1 MKTFNF
7 LYLSFSNGSLIPNNI
22 AMKKVLLVSCL
33 AFSLM
38 ACGENDNNSDKA
50 QAEENNEDNLVE
62 QNQESNEV
70 PDPID
75 AESSDKY
82 SYEMV
87 VSDLSIPWGFTFLPD
102 ESILI
107 TEKNGDII
115 HFKDGS
121 KTMIQGG
128 PKVYDRGQGGLLDVA
143 LHPDYENNGWIYF
156 TYASKEG
163 EGDGGNTA
171 MMRAKLNGNQL
182 TSKEILYKAGPNTT
196 KGQHFGSRITFD
208 KDGYLYFS
216 IGERGERDVNPQDI
230 TRDNGKVYRLNDD
243 GSVPSDN
250 PFVGQE
256 NAVEAIYSY
265 GHRNPQ
271 GMILNPETGEI
282 WVHEHG
288 PKGGDEIN
296 VVKKGANYGWPI
308 VTYGEN
314 YSGTS
319 ITDERS
325 RPNMEDPIFYWLPS
339 IAPSGFAYVTSDK
352 FPDLKGNLL
361 VGSLKFQYL
370 ELLEL
375 DGKKITNRVKLLENS
390 GRMRDV
396 RQGPKGNIYVAL
408 EGQGIAKLT
417 KKE

>member
-1 MKTFNF
+1 MKRF
-7 LYLSFSNGSLIPNNI
+7 LMVSGLALSLI
-22 AMKKVLLVSCL
+22 
-33 AFSLM
+33 

-50 QAEENNEDNLVE
+50 QVEGNAEETTQE
-62 QNQESNEV
+62 QTQETIEV

-87 VSDLSIPWGFTFLPD
+87 VEGLKIPWGFTFLPD
-102 ESILI
+102 GSMLI

-115 HFKDGS
+115 HFKDGK
-121 KTMIQGG
+121 KTEVQGG
-128 PKVYDRGQGGLLDVA
+128 PEVYDRGQGGLLDVV
-143 LHPDYENNGWIYF
+143 LHPNYESNAWIYF

-163 EGDGGNTA
+163 DGDGGNTA
-171 MMRAKLNGNQL
+171 LMRAKLEGNQL
-182 TSKEILYKAGPNTT
+182 TNKEVLYKASPNTT
-196 KGQHFGSRITFD
+196 KGQHFGSRIAFD

-216 IGERGERDVNPQDI
+216 AGERGERDVNPQDI

-243 GSVPSDN
+243 GSIPPDN

-296 VVKKGANYGWPI
+296 VVKKGANYGWPV

-325 RPNMEDPIFYWLPS
+325 RPEMEDPIFYWLPS
-339 IAPSGFAYVTSDK
+339 IAPSGFAYITSDK
-352 FPDLKGNLL
+352 FPELKGNLL

-375 DGKKITNRVKLLENS
+375 EGKNIKKRIKLLEDS

-396 RQGPKGNIYVAL
+396 RQGPDGNIYVAI
-408 EGQGIAKLT
+408 EGKGIAKLIN
-417 KKE
+417 KQ

>member
-1 MKTFNF
+1 MRK
-7 LYLSFSNGSLIPNNI
+7 YLLAGG
-22 AMKKVLLVSCL
+22 L
-33 AFSLM
+33 AFSLI
-38 ACGENDNNSDKA
+38 ACGENGNNTDSAKA
-50 QAEENNEDNLVE
+50 DEIAGENIEE
-62 QNQESNEV
+62 QNQEPTEV
-70 PDPID
+70 PDPIE

-87 VSDLSIPWGFTFLPD
+87 VNDLDIPWGFTFLPD
-102 ESILI
+102 NSILI
-107 TEKNGDII
+107 TEKSGEII
-115 HFKDGS
+115 HFKDGE
-121 KTMIQGG
+121 KKMVQGA
-128 PKVYDRGQGGLLDVA
+128 PEVYDRGQGGLLDVV

-171 MMRAKLNGNQL
+171 LMRAKLEGNQL
-182 TSKEILYKAGPNTT
+182 TNKEVLYKASPNTT
-196 KGQHFGSRITFD
+196 KGQHFGSRIAFD
-208 KDGYLYFS
+208 KEGYLYFS
-216 IGERGERDVNPQDI
+216 AGERGARDVNPQDI

-250 PFVGQE
+250 PFVGE
-256 NAVEAIYSY
+256 KDAVEAIYSY

-296 VVKKGANYGWPI
+296 VVKKGANYGWPV

-314 YSGTS
+314 YSGTP

-325 RPNMEDPIFYWLPS
+325 KPGMEDPIFYWLPS

-352 FPDLKGNLL
+352 FPELKGNLL

-375 DGKKITNRVKLLENS
+375 DGKKITKRTKLLEDS

-396 RQGPKGNIYVAL
+396 RQGPDGNIYVAI
-408 EGQGIAKLT
+408 EGKGIAKLT
-417 KKE
+417 NKQ

>member
-1 MKTFNF
+1 MA
-7 LYLSFSNGSLIPNNI
+7 LSLI
-22 AMKKVLLVSCL
+22 S
-33 AFSLM
+33 
-38 ACGENDNNSDKA
+38 CGENGNDSDTVQK
-50 QAEENNEDNLVE
+50 EENLEKPSGE
-62 QNQESNEV
+62 QTQEPTGV

-82 SYEMV
+82 SYELV
-87 VSDLSIPWGFTFLPD
+87 VEDLDIPWGFTFLPD
-102 ESILI
+102 GSMLI
-107 TEKNGDII
+107 TEKKGEII
-115 HFKDGS
+115 HFKDGK
-121 KTMIQGG
+121 KTKIQGA
-128 PKVYDRGQGGLLDVA
+128 PDVYDRGQGGLLDVV
-143 LHPDYENNGWIYF
+143 LHPDYESNGWIYF
-156 TYASKEG
+156 TYSSKEG

-171 MMRAKLNGNQL
+171 LMRAKLEGDKL
-182 TSKEILYKAGPNTT
+182 TNKQVLYKASPNTT
-196 KGQHFGSRITFD
+196 KGQHFGSRIAFD
-208 KDGYLYFS
+208 NEGYLYFS
-216 IGERGERDVNPQDI
+216 AGERGARDVNPQDI

-271 GMILNPETGEI
+271 GMIFNPETNEI

-296 VVKKGANYGWPI
+296 VVKKGANYGWPV

-314 YSGTS
+314 YDGTP

-325 RPNMEDPIFYWLPS
+325 KPGMEDPIFYWLPS

-352 FPDLKGNLL
+352 FPELKGNLL
-361 VGSLKFQYL
+361 AGSLKFQYL
-370 ELLEL
+370 ELLNL
-375 DGKKITNRVKLLENS
+375 DGKKITKRTKLLDGV

-396 RQGPKGNIYVAL
+396 RQGPDGNIYVAI
-408 EGQGIAKLT
+408 EGKGIAKLT
-417 KKE
+417 NKQ

>member
-1 MKTFNF
+1 
-7 LYLSFSNGSLIPNNI
+7 
-22 AMKKVLLVSCL
+22 MKKFLLVSGL
-33 AFSLM
+33 ALSLI

-50 QAEENNEDNLVE
+50 QVDEKNEENQVE
-62 QNQESNEV
+62 QTQETTEV
-70 PDPID
+70 PDPIE
-75 AESSDKY
+75 AQSSDKY

-87 VSDLSIPWGFTFLPD
+87 VSELSIPWGFTFLPD
-102 ESILI
+102 KSMII

-115 HFKDGS
+115 HFKDG
-121 KTMIQGG
+121 KKIMIQGG
-128 PKVYDRGQGGLLDVA
+128 PEVYDRGQGGLMDVV

-156 TYASKEG
+156 TYASE
-163 EGDGGNTA
+163 EGDGNGGNTA
-171 MMRAKLNGNQL
+171 LMRAKLNGDRL
-182 TSKEILYKAGPNTT
+182 TDKEILYKATPNTT
-196 KGQHFGSRITFD
+196 KGQHFGSRIAFD
-208 KDGYLYFS
+208 NDGYLYFS

-243 GSVPSDN
+243 GSIPSDN
-250 PFVGQE
+250 PFVGEE
-256 NAVEAIYSY
+256 NALDAIYSY

-296 VVKKGANYGWPI
+296 VVKKGANYGWPV

-325 RPNMEDPIFYWLPS
+325 RPDMEDPIFYWLPS

-352 FPDLKGNLL
+352 FPELKGNLL

-375 DGKKITNRVKLLENS
+375 DGKKINKRTKLLEDS
-390 GRMRDV
+390 GRIRDV
-396 RQGPKGNIYVAL
+396 RQGTDGDIYVAI
-408 EGQGIAKLT
+408 EGEGIVKLT
-417 KKE
+417 NNQ

>member
-1 MKTFNF
+1 MKKI
-7 LYLSFSNGSLIPNNI
+7 LLISGLALSLI
-22 AMKKVLLVSCL
+22 
-33 AFSLM
+33 

-50 QAEENNEDNLVE
+50 QVEENAEETSEE
-62 QNQESNEV
+62 QTQEPTEV

-87 VSDLSIPWGFTFLPD
+87 VEGLKIPWGFTFLPD
-102 ESILI
+102 GSMLI
-107 TEKNGDII
+107 NEKNGDII
-115 HFKDGS
+115 HFKDGQ
-121 KTMIQGG
+121 KNKIQGG
-128 PKVYDRGQGGLLDVA
+128 PEVYDRGQGGLMDVV
-143 LHPDYENNGWIYF
+143 LHPNYENNGWIYF
-156 TYASKEG
+156 SYASKEG
-163 EGDGGNTA
+163 EDDGGNTA
-171 MMRAKLNGNQL
+171 VLRAKLEGNQL
-182 TSKEILYKAGPNTT
+182 TSKEVLYKASPNTT
-196 KGQHFGSRITFD
+196 KGQHFGSRIAFD

-216 IGERGERDVNPQDI
+216 AGERGARDENPQDI

-250 PFVGQE
+250 PFVNQE

-296 VVKKGANYGWPI
+296 IVKKGANFGWPV

-325 RPNMEDPIFYWLPS
+325 RPEMEDPIFYWLPS
-339 IAPSGFAYVTSDK
+339 IAPSGFAYITSVK
-352 FPDLKGNLL
+352 FPELKGNLL
-361 VGSLKFQYL
+361 AGSLKFQYL
-370 ELLEL
+370 ELLKL
-375 DGKKITNRVKLLENS
+375 DGKKINKRTKLLEDS

-396 RQGPKGNIYVAL
+396 RQGPDGNIYVAI
-408 EGQGIAKLT
+408 EGKGIAKLIN
-417 KKE
+417 KQ

>member
-1 MKTFNF
+1 MKRF
-7 LYLSFSNGSLIPNNI
+7 
-22 AMKKVLLVSCL
+22 LLVSGL
-33 AFSLM
+33 ALSLI

-50 QAEENNEDNLVE
+50 QVDEKDEGNQVE
-62 QNQESNEV
+62 QSQETVDV
-70 PDPID
+70 PDPIE
-75 AESSDKY
+75 AQSSDKY

-102 ESILI
+102 KSMLI

-115 HFKDGS
+115 HFKDGE

-128 PKVYDRGQGGLLDVA
+128 PEVYDRGQGGLLDVA
-143 LHPDYENNGWIYF
+143 LHPDYENNGWIYL

-163 EGDGGNTA
+163 DGNGGNTA
-171 MMRAKLNGNQL
+171 LMRAKLNGNQL
-182 TSKEILYKAGPNTT
+182 TEKEVLYKATPNTT

-208 KDGYLYFS
+208 NEGYLYFS
-216 IGERGERDVNPQDI
+216 IGERGARDVNPQDI

-243 GSVPSDN
+243 GSIPSDN

-271 GMILNPETGEI
+271 GMILNPESGEI

-296 VVKKGANYGWPI
+296 VVKKGANYGWPV

-325 RPNMEDPIFYWLPS
+325 RPDMEDPIFYWLPS

-352 FPDLKGNLL
+352 FPELKGNLL

-375 DGKKITNRVKLLENS
+375 DGKKINKRIKLLEDS
-390 GRMRDV
+390 GRIRDV
-396 RQGPKGNIYVAL
+396 RQGPDGDIYVAI
-408 EGQGIAKLT
+408 EGEGIAKLT
-417 KKE
+417 NNQ

>member
-1 MKTFNF
+1 MRR
-7 LYLSFSNGSLIPNNI
+7 I
-22 AMKKVLLVSCL
+22 LLVSGL
-33 AFSLM
+33 ALSLL
-38 ACGENDNNSDKA
+38 ACGENDNNSETA
-50 QAEENNEDNLVE
+50 QTEENTE
-62 QNQESNEV
+62 QPAVGETQEPTEV
-70 PDPID
+70 PDPIE
-75 AESSDKY
+75 AGSSDKY

-87 VSDLSIPWGFTFLPD
+87 VEGLKIPWGFTFLPD
-102 ESILI
+102 ESMLI
-107 TEKNGDII
+107 TEKSGEII
-115 HFKDGS
+115 HYKNGQ
-121 KTMIQGG
+121 KTKVQGA
-128 PKVYDRGQGGLLDVA
+128 PEVYDRGQGGLLDVV

-156 TYASKEG
+156 TYSSKEG

-171 MMRAKLNGNQL
+171 LMRAKLENNQL
-182 TSKEILYKAGPNTT
+182 TNKEILYKASPNTT
-196 KGQHFGSRITFD
+196 KGQHFGSRIAFD
-208 KDGYLYFS
+208 KEGYLYFS
-216 IGERGERDVNPQDI
+216 VGERGERDVNPQDI

-243 GSVPSDN
+243 GSVPADN
-250 PFVGQE
+250 PFVGEE

-271 GMILNPETGEI
+271 GMILHPETGEI

-296 VVKKGANYGWPI
+296 VVKKGANYGWPV

-325 RPNMEDPIFYWLPS
+325 RPGMEDPIFYWLPS
-339 IAPSGFAYVTSDK
+339 IAPSGFAYITSDK
-352 FPDLKGNLL
+352 FPELKGNLL

-375 DGKKITNRVKLLENS
+375 DGKKIKKRTKLLEDS

-396 RQGPKGNIYVAL
+396 RQGPDGNIYVAI
-408 EGQGIAKLT
+408 EGKGIAKLT
-417 KKE
+417 NNE

>member
-1 MKTFNF
+1 MKRILFITVIA
-7 LYLSFSNGSLIPNNI
+7 LGLI
-22 AMKKVLLVSCL
+22 
-33 AFSLM
+33 
-38 ACGENDNNSDKA
+38 ACGENGKEADTA
-50 QAEENNEDNLVE
+50 QVDENAEETAEE
-62 QNQESNEV
+62 QTQEPAEV

-75 AESSDKY
+75 AESSNKY
-82 SYEMV
+82 SFEMV
-87 VSDLSIPWGFTFLPD
+87 VEGLKIPWGFTFLPD
-102 ESILI
+102 GSMLI
-107 TEKNGDII
+107 TEKKGEII
-115 HFKDGS
+115 HYKDGK
-121 KTMIQGG
+121 KTSVQGV
-128 PKVYDRGQGGLLDVA
+128 PEVYDRGQGGLLDIV
-143 LHPDYENNGWIYF
+143 LHPDYESNGWIYF

-163 EGDGGNTA
+163 EGNGGNTA
-171 MMRAKLNGNQL
+171 LMRAKLSENQL
-182 TSKEILYKAGPNTT
+182 TNKETLYKASPNTS
-196 KGQHFGSRITFD
+196 KGQHFGSRIAFD
-208 KDGYLYFS
+208 KNGYLYFS

-230 TRDNGKVYRLNDD
+230 SRDNGKVYRLNDD

-250 PFVGQE
+250 PFIGQE

-296 VVKKGANYGWPI
+296 VVKKGANYGWPV

-339 IAPSGFAYVTSDK
+339 IAPSGFAFVTSDK
-352 FPDLKGNLL
+352 FPELKGNLL

-375 DGKKITNRVKLLENS
+375 NGKKISKRIKLLEDS

-396 RQGPKGNIYVAL
+396 KQGPDGNIYIAV
-408 EGQGIAKLT
+408 EGKGIAKLI
-417 KKE
+417 KNQ

>member
-1 MKTFNF
+1 MKRF
-7 LYLSFSNGSLIPNNI
+7 LLLSGLALNLI
-22 AMKKVLLVSCL
+22 
-33 AFSLM
+33 

-50 QAEENNEDNLVE
+50 QVDEKDQGNQVE
-62 QNQESNEV
+62 QSQETVEV
-70 PDPID
+70 PDPIE
-75 AESSDKY
+75 AQTSDKY

-102 ESILI
+102 KSMLI

-115 HFKDGS
+115 HFKDGK

-128 PKVYDRGQGGLLDVA
+128 PEVYDRGQGGLLDVA

-156 TYASKEG
+156 TYASEEG

-171 MMRAKLNGNQL
+171 LMRAKLNGNQL
-182 TSKEILYKAGPNTT
+182 TEKEVLYKATPNTT

-208 KDGYLYFS
+208 NDGYLYFS
-216 IGERGERDVNPQDI
+216 IGERGARDVNPQDI

-296 VVKKGANYGWPI
+296 VVKKGANYGWPV

-325 RPNMEDPIFYWLPS
+325 RPDMEDPIFYWLPS
-339 IAPSGFAYVTSDK
+339 IAPSGFAFVTSDK
-352 FPDLKGNLL
+352 FPELKGNLL

-375 DGKKITNRVKLLENS
+375 DGKKINKRIKLLEDS
-390 GRMRDV
+390 GRIRDV
-396 RQGPKGNIYVAL
+396 RQGPDGDIYVAI
-408 EGQGIAKLT
+408 EGEGIAKLT
-417 KKE
+417 NNQ